1 MAHHT
6 TFEGDFKKFFGRGL
20 AILLPSV
27 LTLWILW
34 QAFVFVFQ
42 NVAEPINAGTR
53 RVVVWVVP
61 RVVAEEELPRWY
73 VVSREEIN
81 DARVSKAFRP
91 GASDEVIRAGLR
103 RQYLEQY
110 WDTYWI
116 LNLTGL
122 FVAILLIYMAGVL
135 LSNLI
140 GKRVYSRLERLISQI
155 PGFKQ
160 VYPHVKQVVDLVLG
174 EKKMAFRDVVVVEYP
189 SRGIWTIGFLT
200 GASVREIDAH
210 AGEAVS
216 TVFIPTSPT
225 PFTGFTINV
234 PRSKIFHLEMTVEEA
249 LRFVLTAGVLTPED
263 PTGKTLG
270 GAVGGGARGTVEEEA
285 ASAHRI
291 AGGDGGEGGPDG
303 DERGPGESR

>member
-1 MAHHT
+1 MAHT

-42 NVAEPINAGTR
+42 NVAEPINAGTQT
-53 RVVVWVVP
+53 VVLWVVP
-61 RVVAEEELPRWY
+61 RVVDDADLPDWFVIDRG
-73 VVSREEIN
+73 EIN

-91 GASDEVIRAGLR
+91 GASDDVIRAGLR
-103 RQYLEQY
+103 RQYLQQY
-110 WDTYWI
+110 WDKYWI

-122 FVAILLIYMAGVL
+122 FVAILLIYLAGVL

-140 GKRVYSRLERLISQI
+140 GKRVYARLERLISQI

-160 VYPHVKQVVDLVLG
+160 VYPHVKQVVDLILG
-174 EKKMAFRDVVVVEYP
+174 EKKMAFRDVVIVQYP
-189 SRGIWTIGFLT
+189 SEGIWTIGFLT
-200 GASVREIDAH
+200 GTSIREIDEP

-216 TVFIPTSPT
+216 SVFIPTSPT

-234 PRSKIFHLEMTVEEA
+234 PRSKIHRLDMSVEEA
-249 LRFVLTAGVLTPED
+249 LRFVLTAGVLTPDD
-263 PTGKTLG
+263 PTGESLP
-270 GAVGGGARGTVEEEA
+270 GAPDAEALAAEAETARRVAEGRA
-285 ASAHRI
+285 
-291 AGGDGGEGGPDG
+291 GDGVG
-303 DERGPGESR
+303 DRQGDAGA

>member
-1 MAHHT
+1 MAHHK

-42 NVAEPINAGTR
+42 NVAEPINSGTR
-53 RVVVWVVP
+53 TVVLWVVP
-61 RVVAEEELPRWY
+61 RVVTDESLPEWFVIDRA
-73 VVSREEIN
+73 EIN
-81 DARVSKAFRP
+81 DARVSKQFPP

-103 RQYLEQY
+103 RQYLRQY
-110 WDTYWI
+110 WDQHWY

-122 FVAILLIYMAGVL
+122 IVAILLIYLAGVL

-140 GKRVYSRLERLISQI
+140 GKRIYARLERLISQI

-160 VYPHVKQVVDLVLG
+160 VYPHVKQVVDLILG
-174 EKKMAFRDVVVVEYP
+174 EKKMAFRDVVIVEYP
-189 SRGIWTIGFLT
+189 SEGIWTIGFLT
-200 GASVREIDAH
+200 GSSVRQIDAH

-234 PRSKIFHLEMTVEEA
+234 PRSKIHRLDMTVEEA

-263 PTGKTLG
+263 PTGEKLSM
-270 GAVGGGARGTVEEEA
+270 AKEGGARTARGVEA
-285 ASAHRI
+285 TRARRI
-291 AGGDGGEGGPDG
+291 AETSPAEGGDDAA
-303 DERGPGESR
+303 

>member
-6 TFEGDFKKFFGRGL
+6 TFEGDFRKFFGRGL

-42 NVAEPINAGTR
+42 NVAEPINSGTR
-53 RVVVWVVP
+53 TVVLWVVP
-61 RVVAEEELPRWY
+61 RVVDDADLPDWF

-81 DARVSKAFRP
+81 RARASGNFRA
-91 GASDEVIRAGLR
+91 GADDDVIRAGLR
-103 RQYLEQY
+103 REYLQNY
-110 WDTYWI
+110 WDTHWY

-122 FVAILLIYMAGVL
+122 VVAILLIYLAGVL

-140 GKRVYSRLERLISQI
+140 GKRVYARVERLISQI

-160 VYPHVKQVVDLVLG
+160 VYPHVKQVVDLILG
-174 EKKMAFRDVVVVEYP
+174 EKKMAFRDVVIVQYP
-189 SRGIWTIGFLT
+189 SEGIWTIGFLT
-200 GASVREIDAH
+200 GTSIREIDKP

-216 TVFIPTSPT
+216 SVFIPTSPT

-234 PRSKIFHLEMTVEEA
+234 PRSKIHRLDMSVEEA

-263 PTGKTLG
+263 PTGESLPQAASVAELAAEVDAG
-270 GAVGGGARGTVEEEA
+270 GGGAD
-285 ASAHRI
+285 
-291 AGGDGGEGGPDG
+291 AGGRRE
-303 DERGPGESR
+303 PGA